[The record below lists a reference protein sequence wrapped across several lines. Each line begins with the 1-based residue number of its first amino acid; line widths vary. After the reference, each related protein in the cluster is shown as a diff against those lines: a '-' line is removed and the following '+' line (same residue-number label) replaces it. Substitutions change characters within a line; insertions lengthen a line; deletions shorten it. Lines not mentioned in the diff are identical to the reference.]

1 MMMSMCK
8 FCSGP
13 RKFTCPRCSVDY
25 CSLKCYQSP
34 AHQDCSE
41 MFYKECVQ
49 GELSGEQISKEG
61 KDSMMD
67 ILQRMNKEDDCESD
81 DSDDDEDPVDLGER
95 LQGID
100 LDNADDVWEKL
111 SKDEKKQFD
120 ELVKSGDLA
129 SVLPE
134 YTPWWKVKVEEKKI
148 RDLSEPEDESY
159 KENCPEV
166 YKNIS
171 KFSSICSNPSV
182 YLKYGLLN
190 VLYAYA
196 YAVKYF
202 SGDYKDEHCEFVEIV
217 QLLAKNLDGH
227 NFELAD
233 TAVEA
238 AASEVNNHQF
248 LGISIEFSRNV
259 KKDVVEIVK
268 GPTGE
273 DNYYILAALSD
284 LKSQFEKVV
293 KYLKR
298 GKKDS
303 TQNLTTETT
312 EPSNLPIWLRTVDR
326 KPELKLDLVKK
337 HLKKVDFYLSWSE
350 QFYGEF
356 SELSA

>member
-1 MMMSMCK
+1 MANTMMTFCK
-8 FCSGP
+8 FCRGP

-41 MFYKECVQ
+41 DFYKEGVQ
-49 GELSGEQISKEG
+49 GELSGEMVTKEG
-61 KDSMMD
+61 KQSMMD
-67 ILQRMNKEDDCESD
+67 ILQRMNKEEEEEDCDSD
-81 DSDDDEDPVDLGER
+81 DSDDDEEPIDLSER

-100 LDNADDVWEKL
+100 LDKADDVWDKL
-111 SKDEKKQFD
+111 SKDERKQFD

-134 YTPWWKVKVEEKKI
+134 YRPWWKVKVDVPKI
-148 RDLSEPEDESY
+148 RDLSDPEDESY
-159 KENCPEV
+159 KENCPEIV
-166 YKNIS
+166 KLIVN
-171 KFSSICSNPSV
+171 FNTICKSPSV

-202 SGDYKDEHCEFVEIV
+202 SGDYNKEFCEFVEII

-233 TAVEA
+233 TAVES

-248 LGISIEFSRNV
+248 LAISLEFSRNV

-268 GPTGE
+268 GPTGD

-284 LKSQFEKVV
+284 LKRQFEKTI
-293 KYLKR
+293 KYLKK
-298 GKKDS
+298 GKQEKVQS
-303 TQNLTTETT
+303 PAIES
-312 EPSNLPIWLRTVDR
+312 SNLPIWLRSVER
-326 KPELKLDLVKK
+326 KPDIKLDLVKK
-337 HLKKVDFYLSWSE
+337 NI
-350 QFYGEF
+350 
-356 SELSA
+356 

>member
-1 MMMSMCK
+1 M
-8 FCSGP
+8 G
-13 RKFTCPRCSVDY
+13 
-25 CSLKCYQSP
+25 
-34 AHQDCSE
+34 
-41 MFYKECVQ
+41 
-49 GELSGEQISKEG
+49 
-61 KDSMMD
+61 
-67 ILQRMNKEDDCESD
+67 MNKEEEEEDCDSD
-81 DSDDDEDPVDLGER
+81 DSEDDEDPVDLAER

-100 LDNADDVWEKL
+100 LDNADDVWDKL

-134 YTPWWKVKVEEKKI
+134 YIPWWKVKVEVKKI

-166 YKNIS
+166 CQNFT
-171 KFSSICSNPSV
+171 KFSSICKSPSV

-190 VLYAYA
+190 VLYSYA

-202 SGDYKDEHCEFVEIV
+202 SGDFKDEFCEFVEIV
-217 QLLAKNLDGH
+217 QLLAKNLSGH

-248 LGISIEFSRNV
+248 LAISLEFSRNV

-268 GPTGE
+268 GPSGD

-284 LKSQFEKVV
+284 LKCQFEKAV
-293 KYLKR
+293 KYLKK
-298 GKKDS
+298 GKSNAIQDS
-303 TQNLTTETT
+303 TK
-312 EPSNLPIWLRTVDR
+312 EPSNLPIWLRTEDR
-326 KPELKLDLVKK
+326 KPDLKLDLVKK
-337 HLKKVDFYLSWSE
+337 HLKKVDFYLSWS
-350 QFYGEF
+350 QDFYGEF
-356 SELSA
+356 AELGG